1 MARTMLL
8 IGSGLLRNFWAGA
21 VNAICY
27 ILNRVLIRLITSKT
41 PYELFK
47 GVKPSISYF
56 LVFRCR
62 CFVHFNGKKNIGKF
76 DKRSDEAVFLGYS
89 SHSKA
94 YGVLQ

>member
-1 MARTMLL
+1 MLL

-47 GVKPSISYF
+47 GVKHNIFYFRVFIST
-56 LVFRCR
+56 
-62 CFVHFNGKKNIGKF
+62 CFVHVNGKRNIGKC
-76 DKRSDEAVFLGYS
+76 DERSDEAVFLGYTS
-89 SHSKA
+89 RSKA
-94 YGVLQ
+94 YRVYSK